1 MLVHKEMMHET
12 DRPIRL
18 PLNENST
25 LFLLGDESVVFSK
38 KSREL
43 YGLDQMATAILFR
56 LEEGETSVEIALD
69 LGLPSAGALHVQ
81 KLAELLMGDEYLT
94 EEYPNELSCPLE
106 PPYLTTGSPCYQLL
120 NTCFVVE
127 GPDEVIQKW
136 ITPYISTLLMSEDRD
151 PDLQIAIESHDNKWQ
166 ISMNRVAQGEPVIA
180 ERLLPLIYAQLRIF
194 AFQRQQ
200 RLLTMHGAVITSQSG
215 QTLVLSGRSGSGKS
229 TLAATLLTR
238 GFSLVSDEPAV
249 IDSDGCNVLA
259 MPLGLG
265 LKEGSWSVLQSDYPQ
280 LSHLPLHL
288 RFDGQKICYLLP
300 DSIPVAPTISSYPA
314 THLIFPEYN
323 PDATGKLK
331 SLSIVQTLNQFA
343 EAGYHIPGLDEERVV
358 GIINWLAGIKRY
370 SLVYP
375 STEEA
380 LLLLKET
387 TQ

>member
-1 MLVHKEMMHET
+1 MLVHKEMTHET

-38 KSREL
+38 KSQEL
-43 YGLDQMATAILFR
+43 YGLDRTATAILFR
-56 LEEGETSVEIALD
+56 LEEAETSAEIALD
-69 LGLPSAGALHVQ
+69 LGLPHAETLHVQ
-81 KLAELLMGDEYLT
+81 KLAELLTGGECLT

-106 PPYLTTGSPCYQLL
+106 PPNMTTGSPCYQLL
-120 NTCFVVE
+120 NTCFIVE
-127 GPDEVIQKW
+127 GPAEVIQKW
-136 ITPYISTLLMSEDRD
+136 ITPFISALLMSEDRD
-151 PDLQIAIESHDNKWQ
+151 PDLLIAIIPHDNKWQ
-166 ISMNRVAQGEPVIA
+166 IWMNRAAQGDPVVA

-200 RLLTMHGAVITSQSG
+200 RLLTMHGAVITSQCG

-229 TLAATLLTR
+229 TLAATLLAR
-238 GFSLVSDEPAV
+238 GFSLVSDEPTV
-249 IDSDGCNVLA
+249 VDSNGCNVLA

-300 DSIPVAPTISSYPA
+300 DSIQIVPNNSRYPV

-380 LLLLKET
+380 VVLLKET